1 MQKENSTIIE
11 GLRLFN
17 EKADKLFRLGFV
29 KTVFETNTGVTIS
42 GNLTDEGNWQ
52 VTSSRKDPNE
62 EAIDAFVLTFRYFI
76 QDNERS
82 SLRNLS
88 KHYETAPIDE
98 ESKKQFKKIR
108 KEINDFLD
116 KPGDILFKFNNQKL
130 TRRKILDTFIY
141 GGLSHSNDKGE
152 KALYDSWMQTPF
164 KLFIEN
170 EFVYILS
177 VIFGGI
183 KIIRA
188 LNTSTIDKIQE
199 YNHAKGE
206 ING

>member
-1 MQKENSTIIE
+1 MQKENSIIE

-17 EKADKLFRLGFV
+17 EKADKLFRLSFV

-42 GNLTDEGNWQ
+42 GKLTDEGNWQ
-52 VTSSRKDPNE
+52 VTSSRKGPNE

-76 QDNERS
+76 QDNEKS

-88 KHYETAPIDE
+88 KYYEIAPIDAE
-98 ESKKQFKKIR
+98 YKKQFKKIR

-116 KPGDILFKFNNQKL
+116 KPADILFKFNNQKL

-141 GGLSHSNDKGE
+141 GGLSHSNDKGK
-152 KALYDSWMQTPF
+152 KALYDSWMQIPPF
-164 KLFIEN
+164 KVFIEN

-177 VIFGGI
+177 VIFRGI
-183 KIIRA
+183 KIIRVS
-188 LNTSTIDKIQE
+188 NTSTIGKIQE
-199 YNHAKGE
+199 YNKKM
-206 ING
+206 NLTR